1 MKPKI
6 TNYLSKIACRESRPG
21 SAIAPLPWWAAELS
35 ATPGGPTW
43 SEDDFL
49 RNTVGISL
57 PQTCRVPAFGAGSV
71 LDW

>member
-21 SAIAPLPWWAAELS
+21 GALS
-35 ATPGGPTW
+35 AAPDGPTW